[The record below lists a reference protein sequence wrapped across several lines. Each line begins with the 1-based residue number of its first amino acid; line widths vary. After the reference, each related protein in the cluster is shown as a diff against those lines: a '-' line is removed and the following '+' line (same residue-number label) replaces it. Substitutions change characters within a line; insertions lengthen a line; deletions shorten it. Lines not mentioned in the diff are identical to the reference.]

1 MDYIENHPFDEI
13 EIGTT
18 TRSERRFTAED
29 AKLLAVVAGEGGT
42 QPADADG
49 DSIQS
54 QYIPGLWVESM
65 ISVVLNWRYPGV
77 GTRYVRQSLEYL
89 HPVTIGD
96 DLTTTVTVRSKN
108 SADHHVI
115 FACECR
121 NQRGMLLVSGTTEV
135 IAPAEKIRQA
145 RSELPTVQLIE
156 PNVRYQRLLGLTQ
169 GLAAI
174 RVAVVHP
181 CDAESLRGALEAA
194 TAGLIVPIFV
204 GPKAKIAA
212 AAASAQ
218 LTLGSYTVIDTPHSH
233 AAAEQAVALARRGDV
248 DALMKGSLHTDE
260 LMAAVVDGASG
271 LRTGRRMSHV
281 FAMDVP
287 SYAHPLLITDAA
299 INIEPS
305 LNDKRDIVQNAID
318 LAHVLGIVEPRVA
331 ILSAVETIND
341 KLRSTLDAAA
351 LCKMAE
357 RGQITGGV
365 LDGPLAFDNAVSV
378 AAATAKGLH
387 SEVAGRADILVVP
400 DLESGNMLAKQLQ
413 YLANAQA
420 AGIVLGARVPIV
432 LTSRADLSHSRI
444 ASCAMAVL
452 LVRRTKN

>member
-1 MDYIENHPFDEI
+1 MDYIDNHPFDEI
-13 EIGTT
+13 EIGATV
-18 TRSERRFTAED
+18 RSVRRFTAED
-29 AKLLAVVAGEGGT
+29 AQLLVVVTGEGGA
-42 QPADADG
+42 QPAEKNS
-49 DSIQS
+49 DSTPAHCRQ
-54 QYIPGLWVESM
+54 GLWAELM
-65 ISVVLNWRYPGV
+65 INSVLTCRYPGA
-77 GTRYVRQSLEYL
+77 GTRYVRQSLEYF
-89 HPVTIGD
+89 HPAAID
-96 DLTTTVTVRSKN
+96 DELTATVTVRTRTA
-108 SADHHVI
+108 ADRHVL

-121 NQRGMLLVSGTTEV
+121 NQHGTVLVSGTTEV
-135 IAPAEKIRQA
+135 VAPAQKIR
-145 RSELPTVQLIE
+145 RPRTELPTVQVIDR
-156 PNVRYQRLLGLTQ
+156 NVRYQRLLGLAQ
-169 GLAAI
+169 GLQAI

-181 CDAESLRGALEAA
+181 CDAESLRGAIEAA
-194 TAGLIVPIFV
+194 EAGLIVPTLV

-212 AAASAQ
+212 AAANAQ
-218 LTLGSYTVIDTPHSH
+218 LNLAPYTLIDTPHSH
-233 AAAEQAVALARRGDV
+233 AAAAQAVALARSGEV

-260 LMAAVVDGASG
+260 LMATVVDHASG

-305 LNDKRDIVQNAID
+305 LDDKRDIVQNAID

-331 ILSAVETIND
+331 ILSAVETITD

-378 AAATAKGLH
+378 SAAAAKGLH
-387 SEVAGRADILVVP
+387 SQVAGHADILVVP

-432 LTSRADLSHSRI
+432 LTSRADLSHARI
-444 ASCAMAVL
+444 ASCVMALL
-452 LVRRTKN
+452 LVRRVG